1 MVNQKHSHE
10 IDEPSE
16 LRKQEQNKHIIKLTG
31 DVIKI
36 TSKLRK
42 EERKN
47 KYKNVNELKSWFFK
61 KMKTINKPLAKLT
74 ITRQREL
81 KLTKVELKMKRL
93 Q

>member
-16 LRKQEQNKHIIKLTG
+16 MTKQEQNKHIIKLTG